1 VTSNEI
7 KSGTLLLIPG
17 FTPPRFMIPIEEV
30 VNALDLQN
38 YREAAKLLKALRQ
51 ESPQN
56 PWVGF
61 YVGRY
66 YEETGKLD
74 AAEKA
79 YRQVLQKVTH
89 PKIISQARQGLKRI
103 ESRPQERVQQAIAQV
118 KSDPSQLKPGLLV
131 IEPIDVAQRSELVLK
146 FARIMQLQPYN
157 AKLLLPTR
165 TWRMYR
171 TGAIGELRV
180 FVAELRQAGINCF
193 CATLEE
199 INQVRVFRISH
210 FEAISPQAVILCK
223 DESDRRGQLAFHWSE
238 VSQQV
243 DANLPIFKQVTV
255 ENHRRTEV
263 TYKQELHEYVGM
275 KDLHLPGRGCILRL
289 CEESYDFDQGF
300 SFIPGQE
307 NRGKS
312 KKYGIDSMSMHL
324 KWQTLIKVLKQQLSE
339 VPSWSDFTPFAE
351 TTIAEV
357 DMLDRIASHVEIF
370 RVQPTVWDPAFQLY
384 SSLVFLKPY
393 L

>member
-1 VTSNEI
+1 
-7 KSGTLLLIPG
+7 
-17 FTPPRFMIPIEEV
+17 MIAIEEV
-30 VNALDLQN
+30 VNALDCQD
-38 YREAAKLLKALRQ
+38 YREAAKLLKALRE

-66 YEETGKLD
+66 YEETGKLEK
-74 AAEKA
+74 AEKA
-79 YRQVLQKVTH
+79 YRRVLREVTN
-89 PKIISQARQGLKRI
+89 PKIVSQARQGLKRI
-103 ESRPQERVQQAIAQV
+103 ETLPKERVKEAIAQV

-131 IEPIDVAQRSELVLK
+131 IEPIDVAQRSELVVK

-180 FVAELRQAGINCF
+180 FVWELRQAGINCF

-210 FEAISPQAVILCK
+210 FEAISPQAVVICK
-223 DESDRRGQLAFHWSE
+223 DESDRLGQLAFNWSE

-243 DANLPIFKQVTV
+243 EGNLPIFKQVAV

-263 TYKQELHEYVGM
+263 TYKQEMHEYVGM
-275 KDLHLPGRGCILRL
+275 KDLHIPGRGCILRL
-289 CEESYDFDQGF
+289 CEEHYEFDKGF
-300 SFIPGQE
+300 PFIPGQE
-307 NRGKS
+307 NPGKA
-312 KKYGIDSMSMHL
+312 KKYTIDSMSMHL
-324 KWQTLIKVLKQQLSE
+324 KWQTLIKVLKQLLPE
-339 VPSWSDFTPFAE
+339 IPSWSDFTPFAE
-351 TTIAEV
+351 TTLAEA
-357 DMLDRIASHVEIF
+357 DMLERIPSHIHLF
-370 RVQPTVWDPAFQLY
+370 RVQPSVWDPAFHLY

>member
-1 VTSNEI
+1 
-7 KSGTLLLIPG
+7 
-17 FTPPRFMIPIEEV
+17 MIAIEEV
-30 VNALDLQN
+30 VNALDCQD
-38 YREAAKLLKALRQ
+38 YREAAKLLKALRD

-74 AAEKA
+74 QAEKA
-79 YRQVLQKVTH
+79 YRRVLREVTN
-89 PKIISQARQGLKRI
+89 PKIVSQARQGLKRI
-103 ESRPQERVQQAIAQV
+103 ETRPKERVKEAIAQV

-131 IEPIDVAQRSELVLK
+131 IEPIDVAQRSELVVK

-180 FVAELRQAGINCF
+180 FVSELRQAGINCF

-199 INQVRVFRISH
+199 IKQVRVFRISH
-210 FEAISPQAVILCK
+210 FEAISPQAVVICK
-223 DESDRRGQLAFHWSE
+223 DEGDRVGQIAFNWSE

-243 DANLPIFKQVTV
+243 EGNLPIFKQVAV

-263 TYKQELHEYVGM
+263 TYKQEMHEYVGM
-275 KDLHLPGRGCILRL
+275 KDLHIPGRGCILRL
-289 CEESYDFDQGF
+289 CEEHYQFDKGYA
-300 SFIPGQE
+300 FIPGQD
-307 NRGKS
+307 NSGK
-312 KKYGIDSMSMHL
+312 KQKYSIDSMSMHL
-324 KWQTLIKVLKQQLSE
+324 KWQTLIKVLKQHLSE
-339 VPSWSDFTPFAE
+339 VPTWTDFTPFAE
-351 TTIAEV
+351 TTLAEA
-357 DMLDRIASHVEIF
+357 DMLERIPSHIHLF
-370 RVQPTVWDPAFQLY
+370 RVQPTPWDPAFHLY